1 MMEPRRRDV
10 SFDARSTTFAPGETT
25 KTVTV
30 VVLGDTAAEGSENF
44 TVLLSNPTGATIV
57 DGSGRGTIVDDEAM

>member
-1 MMEPRRRDV
+1 VYSCCKSDYV
-10 SFDARSTTFAPGETT
+10 GATGSITFAPGETS

-30 VVLGDTAAEGSENF
+30 VVLSDTAAEGSENF
-44 TVLLSNPTGATIV
+44 TVLLSTPIGATIV